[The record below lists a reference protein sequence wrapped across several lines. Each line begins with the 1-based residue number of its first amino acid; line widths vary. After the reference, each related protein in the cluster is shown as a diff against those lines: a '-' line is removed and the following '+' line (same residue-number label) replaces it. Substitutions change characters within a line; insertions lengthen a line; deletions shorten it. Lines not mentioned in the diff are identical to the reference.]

1 MNTYFCPTT
10 YGLSFTFSYLRPKQT
25 FNSTMAKPSWFRQT
39 IRGISK
45 FLGSNTGTDASAAKP
60 DLQKM
65 THPYAEKNG
74 QLLELDVYQLATEVE
89 RKDRLAV
96 LYFHGGGFSEGSRSE
111 IRYVQFAEKLA
122 RLGLVAIPCSY
133 HLSMRGRSMSCDQ
146 QQSIKIAAFRSA
158 AEDVWSA
165 TRFVLE
171 HAEAWGIHP
180 ERIILAGS
188 SAGAEAIVNAAY
200 WKEGELG
207 LEQRGLPAGFRY
219 AGLLVMAG
227 ALLDINWITA
237 ENALP
242 SLLFHGESDPL
253 VPYGAAS
260 HHLCKPDQ
268 PGYLPLFGAGA
279 IAQRLK
285 ALNKP
290 YMLVSG
296 TEGGHGWAD
305 KPMFEHLDAI
315 ADFMGS
321 AEKLQTFRQ
330 IEERWKWSKKI

>member
-1 MNTYFCPTT
+1 
-10 YGLSFTFSYLRPKQT
+10 
-25 FNSTMAKPSWFRQT
+25 MAKPSWINHTFR
-39 IRGISK
+39 RISR
-45 FLGSNTGTDASAAKP
+45 FFGANRQSDSSTANAALNKS
-60 DLQKM
+60 
-65 THPYAEKNG
+65 THVYTEKNG
-74 QLLELDVYQLATEVE
+74 QPLAMDVYQLEDELLKPGRT
-89 RKDRLAV
+89 AV

-165 TRFVLE
+165 TRFVLQN
-171 HAEAWGIHP
+171 AETWGINP
-180 ERIILAGS
+180 GRIILAGS

-200 WKEGELG
+200 WKEGDLG
-207 LEQRGLPAGFRY
+207 VEKRDLPPEFRY
-219 AGLLVMAG
+219 AGLLSMAG

-242 SLLFHGESDPL
+242 SLLFHGETDPL

-290 YMLVSG
+290 YILVSG

-305 KPMFEHLDAI
+305 KPMFEHLDTI

-321 AEKLQTFRQ
+321 AENLNAFRQ
-330 IEERWKWSKKI
+330 VEERWKWSKKI

>member
-1 MNTYFCPTT
+1 
-10 YGLSFTFSYLRPKQT
+10 
-25 FNSTMAKPSWFRQT
+25 MAKPSWINHTFR
-39 IRGISK
+39 RISRLFGANRQSDSSTAK
-45 FLGSNTGTDASAAKP
+45 AALNKS
-60 DLQKM
+60 
-65 THPYAEKNG
+65 THVYAEKNG
-74 QLLELDVYQLATEVE
+74 QPLAMDVYQLEDELLKPGRTT
-89 RKDRLAV
+89 V

-111 IRYVQFAEKLA
+111 IRYAQFAEKLA

-165 TRFVLE
+165 TRFVLQN
-171 HAEAWGIHP
+171 AETWGINP

-200 WKEGELG
+200 WKEGDLG
-207 LEQRGLPAGFRY
+207 VEKRDLPHGFRY
-219 AGLLVMAG
+219 AGLLSMAG

-242 SLLFHGESDPL
+242 SLLFHGETDPL

-290 YMLVSG
+290 YILVSG

-305 KPMFEHLDAI
+305 KPMFEHLDTI
-315 ADFMGS
+315 TDFMGS
-321 AEKLQTFRQ
+321 AENLNAFRQ
-330 IEERWKWSKKI
+330 VEERWKWSKKI

>member
-1 MNTYFCPTT
+1 MFYAFCFFDLLP
-10 YGLSFTFSYLRPKQT
+10 YLRPQQT
-25 FNSTMAKPSWFRQT
+25 FTLPMAKPSWINHTFR
-39 IRGISK
+39 RISRFFGAK
-45 FLGSNTGTDASAAKP
+45 GQSGSSTAKAV
-60 DLQKM
+60 LKKA
-65 THPYAEKNG
+65 THVYAEKNG
-74 QLLELDVYQLATEVE
+74 QPLALDVYQLEEEMLKPGRT
-89 RKDRLAV
+89 AV

-122 RLGLVAIPCSY
+122 RLGLIAIPCSY

-146 QQSIKIAAFRSA
+146 QQSVKIAAFRSA

-165 TRFVLE
+165 TRFVLQN
-171 HAEAWGIHP
+171 AEAWGIHP

-188 SAGAEAIVNAAY
+188 SAGAEAVVNAAY

-207 LEQRGLPAGFRY
+207 VEQRGLPPDFRY
-219 AGLLVMAG
+219 AGLLSMAG
-227 ALLDINWITA
+227 ALLDITWITA

-242 SLLFHGESDPL
+242 SLLFHGETDPL

-268 PGYLPLFGAGA
+268 PGYLPLFGAGV
-279 IAQRLK
+279 IAQHLN

-290 YMLVSG
+290 YILVSG

-305 KPMFEHLDAI
+305 KPMFEHLDTI

-321 AEKLQTFRQ
+321 AENLNTFRQ